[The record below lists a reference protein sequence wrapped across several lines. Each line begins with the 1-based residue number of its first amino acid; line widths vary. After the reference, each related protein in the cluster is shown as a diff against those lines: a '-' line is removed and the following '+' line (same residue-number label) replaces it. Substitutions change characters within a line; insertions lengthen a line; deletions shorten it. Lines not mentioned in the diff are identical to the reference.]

1 MREPEG
7 ARSDVDLP
15 VAATDGAVARVETDE
30 MKPLCAGSGS
40 GERAGP
46 GVRTAQC

>member
-30 MKPLCAGSGS
+30 MKPLLQGLEVGR
-40 GERAGP
+40 GRDLG
-46 GVRTAQC
+46 